1 MMFHRN
7 LILAIQGEGLETL
20 LEKPGSVKLR
30 RETTILADDV
40 TRQNW
45 AFQRRWQAFM
55 APGLSIRALAGPE
68 PMTSIEASSKVS
80 NNQSL

>member
-1 MMFHRN
+1 MMFHSNRT
-7 LILAIQGEGLETL
+7 AIQGEGLETL

-45 AFQRRWQAFM
+45 AFQRRLRRLWH
-55 APGLSIRALAGPE
+55 R
-68 PMTSIEASSKVS
+68 V
-80 NNQSL
+80 